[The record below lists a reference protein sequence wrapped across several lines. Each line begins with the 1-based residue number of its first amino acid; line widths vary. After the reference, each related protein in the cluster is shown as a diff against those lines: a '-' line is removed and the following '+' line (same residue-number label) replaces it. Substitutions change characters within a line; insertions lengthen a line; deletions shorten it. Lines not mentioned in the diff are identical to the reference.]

1 MGGVIQRPATEEL
14 YVTLPKEGSILSVN
28 LRERGKDYRF
38 TPPVL
43 RGLNMPSCVRFS
55 PSGDEMFVCSF
66 AVGGIW
72 KITGWL

>member
-72 KITGWL
+72 KITG